1 MLEST
6 SEKVYIT
13 IILRAKISNEPIGNG
28 FGRIFRLID
37 RGRMRAINII
47 YNIMPELISANI
59 AQVAGGNH

>member
-13 IILRAKISNEPIGNG
+13 IILPAKISNEPIGNG

-37 RGRMRAINII
+37 RGRMRAINKI